1 MQNLDPNGLRFD
13 GRIDRWKSDF
23 TGGCDYCRAKNACSL
38 DCGLEMTMIVDHL
51 ELDWRYVV

>member
-1 MQNLDPNGLRFD
+1 M
-13 GRIDRWKSDF
+13 
-23 TGGCDYCRAKNACSL
+23 TGGSIGGILTLPAVVLRGNYCRAKNACSL